1 MDIVIYCIQYR
12 DFKEVSMDYQK
23 SAKEVLQAIGGADN
37 IVSAAHCATRLRLVI
52 ADNSKV
58 EKKTLENIDGVKGV
72 FEAQGQ
78 LQIIF
83 GTGEVN
89 KVYEQFI
96 KLGNIGASSTEELKK
111 QAAKQGNI
119 FQYMIKILGDIFVP
133 IIPAIV
139 ASGFLMGIMN
149 SLDFMVNNNFLN
161 IDTSS
166 SLYVFANLFSNT
178 AYVFLPILIGFS
190 AAKVFGGN
198 PFLGA
203 VMGMIMIHP
212 NLQNAWT
219 VAEQGVQ
226 SMQPVFFGL
235 YSIEMVGYQGHV
247 IPIIISVWVMSEIEK
262 RLHKVV
268 PAMLDLFVTPLVS
281 IFIAGYL
288 ALSIIGP
295 VFVKLENGI
304 LDGVQYL
311 IGMPF
316 GIGSFVMGIF
326 YAPTVVM
333 GIHHMYTT
341 IDLGQIGKFG
351 VTYWLP
357 LASACNIAQ
366 GAACLAVGLK
376 ARDPKIKS
384 LGLPASLSAFLGIT
398 EPALF
403 GVNLRFFRPF
413 IAGCIGG
420 AAGAVYASLTH
431 IGATGTGVTGIFGI
445 LLFLDYPLHYIVLFI
460 LSSAVA
466 FVIAWLITPSK
477 VIDAGLEEV
486 ESSKETQVKDD
497 KEEKNEPE
505 KAGEHKNAS
514 PLISSPLKGT
524 VVDMEETNDP
534 TFIAGILGKG
544 IAVVPS
550 EGVVYAPDDAEI
562 VTLMGH
568 AVAFRL
574 GNGAEMIVHVG
585 INTVTLE
592 GKHYEALVKVG
603 DKVKKGDKLLKF
615 DIEAIKKEGYPIITP
630 VIVTNT
636 FEFKNIDIKAKTD
649 TKVDLDDQIF
659 EVSANEK

>member
-1 MDIVIYCIQYR
+1 
-12 DFKEVSMDYQK
+12 MDYQK
-23 SAKEVLQAIGGADN
+23 SAKEVLHAIGGADN

-58 EKKTLENIDGVKGV
+58 DKKTLENIDGVKGV

-89 KVYEQFI
+89 KVYEEFI

-119 FQYMIKILGDIFVP
+119 FQYMIKTLGDIFVP

-219 VAEQGVQ
+219 VASEGVKA
-226 SMQPVFFGL
+226 MQPVFFGL

-268 PAMLDLFVTPLVS
+268 PAMFDLFVTPLVS
-281 IFIAGYL
+281 VFVAGYL

-311 IGMPF
+311 IGLPF

-384 LGLPASLSAFLGIT
+384 LGLPSSLSAFLGIT

-420 AAGAVYASLTH
+420 AAGAMYASLTH

-466 FVIAWLITPSK
+466 FVISWLITPSTL
-477 VIDAGLEEV
+477 IDAGLQEAAAKSKVQPKKSEEV
-486 ESSKETQVKDD
+486 KVDSEKV
-497 KEEKNEPE
+497 EEA
-505 KAGEHKNAS
+505 KAAS
-514 PLISSPLKGT
+514 PIISSPLKGE

-544 IAVVPS
+544 VAIVPS
-550 EGVVYAPDDAEI
+550 QGVVYAPDDAEI

-574 GNGAEMIVHVG
+574 ANGAEMIVHVG

-592 GKHYEALVKVG
+592 GKHYEAFVKVG

-615 DIEAIKKEGYPIITP
+615 DIEAIKKEGYPIVTP

-636 FEFKNIDIKAKTD
+636 FEFKDIDIKTKAN
-649 TKVDLDDQIF
+649 TKVDLDNQIF

>member
-1 MDIVIYCIQYR
+1 
-12 DFKEVSMDYQK
+12 MDYQK

-226 SMQPVFFGL
+226 SMQPVFLGL

-466 FVIAWLITPSK
+466 FVIAWLITPGK
-477 VIDAGLEEV
+477 IIDAGLEEV
-486 ESSKETQVKDD
+486 ESSKKTQVKDD
-497 KEEKNEPE
+497 KEEVNVNTE
-505 KAGEHKNAS
+505 KAEEAKQVS
-514 PLISSPLKGT
+514 PIISSPLKGT

-574 GNGAEMIVHVG
+574 NNGAEMIVHVG

-649 TKVDLDDQIF
+649 TKVDVDDQIF

>member
-1 MDIVIYCIQYR
+1 
-12 DFKEVSMDYQK
+12 MDYQK

-219 VAEQGVQ
+219 LAEQGVQ

-636 FEFKNIDIKAKTD
+636 FEFKNIDIKAKSD

>member
-1 MDIVIYCIQYR
+1 
-12 DFKEVSMDYQK
+12 MDYQK

-212 NLQNAWT
+212 NLQNAWS

-226 SMQPVFFGL
+226 SMQPVFLGL

>member
-1 MDIVIYCIQYR
+1 
-12 DFKEVSMDYQK
+12 MDYQK

-226 SMQPVFFGL
+226 SMQPVFLGL

-466 FVIAWLITPSK
+466 FVIAWLITPGK

-514 PLISSPLKGT
+514 PLISSPLRGK

-574 GNGAEMIVHVG
+574 NNGAEMIVHVG

>member
-1 MDIVIYCIQYR
+1 
-12 DFKEVSMDYQK
+12 MDYQK

-219 VAEQGVQ
+219 LAEQGVQ

-466 FVIAWLITPSK
+466 FVIAWLITPGK

-486 ESSKETQVKDD
+486 ESSKKTQVKDD
-497 KEEKNEPE
+497 KEEVNVNTE
-505 KAGEHKNAS
+505 KAEEAKQVS
-514 PLISSPLKGT
+514 PIISSPLKGT

>member
-1 MDIVIYCIQYR
+1 
-12 DFKEVSMDYQK
+12 MDYQK
-23 SAKEVLQAIGGADN
+23 SAKEVLQAIGSADN

-161 IDTSS
+161 INTSS

-219 VAEQGVQ
+219 VAKQGVQ

-311 IGMPF
+311 IGLPF

-466 FVIAWLITPSK
+466 FVVAWLITPGK

-486 ESSKETQVKDD
+486 ESSKKTQVKDD

-574 GNGAEMIVHVG
+574 NNGAEMIVHVG

>member
-1 MDIVIYCIQYR
+1 
-12 DFKEVSMDYQK
+12 
-23 SAKEVLQAIGGADN
+23 
-37 IVSAAHCATRLRLVI
+37 
-52 ADNSKV
+52 
-58 EKKTLENIDGVKGV
+58 
-72 FEAQGQ
+72 
-78 LQIIF
+78 
-83 GTGEVN
+83 
-89 KVYEQFI
+89 
-96 KLGNIGASSTEELKK
+96 
-111 QAAKQGNI
+111 
-119 FQYMIKILGDIFVP
+119 MIKILGDIFVP

-226 SMQPVFFGL
+226 SMQPVFLGL

-466 FVIAWLITPSK
+466 FVIAWLITPGK
-477 VIDAGLEEV
+477 IIDAGLEEV
-486 ESSKETQVKDD
+486 ESSKKTQVKDD
-497 KEEKNEPE
+497 KEEVNVNTE
-505 KAGEHKNAS
+505 KAEEAKQVS
-514 PLISSPLKGT
+514 PIISSPLKGT

-574 GNGAEMIVHVG
+574 NNGAEMIVHVG

>member
-1 MDIVIYCIQYR
+1 
-12 DFKEVSMDYQK
+12 MDYQK
-23 SAKEVLQAIGGADN
+23 SAKEVLHAIGGADN

-52 ADNSKV
+52 ADNSKAD
-58 EKKTLENIDGVKGV
+58 KKTLENIDGVKGV

-89 KVYEQFI
+89 KVYEQFV
-96 KLGNIGASSTEELKK
+96 KLGNIGVSSTEELKK

-119 FQYMIKILGDIFVP
+119 FQYMIKTLGDIFVP

-219 VAEQGVQ
+219 VASEGVKA
-226 SMQPVFFGL
+226 MQPVFFGL

-268 PAMLDLFVTPLVS
+268 PAMFDLFVTPLVS
-281 IFIAGYL
+281 VFVAGYL

-311 IGMPF
+311 IGLPL

-384 LGLPASLSAFLGIT
+384 LGLPSSLSAFLGIT
-398 EPALF
+398 EPAIF

-420 AAGAVYASLTH
+420 AAGAMYASLTH

-466 FVIAWLITPSK
+466 FVISWLITSSTL
-477 VIDAGLEEV
+477 IDAGLQEAAAKSEVQLEKSEEV
-486 ESSKETQVKDD
+486 KVES
-497 KEEKNEPE
+497 E
-505 KAGEHKNAS
+505 KAEDLKPAS
-514 PLISSPLKGT
+514 PIISSPLKGE

-544 IAVVPS
+544 VAIVPS
-550 EGVVYAPDDAEI
+550 EGMVYAPDDAEI

-574 GNGAEMIVHVG
+574 ANGAEMIVHVG

-592 GKHYEALVKVG
+592 GKHYEAFVKVG

-615 DIEAIKKEGYPIITP
+615 DIEAIKKEGYPIVTP

-636 FEFKNIDIKAKTD
+636 FEFNNIDIKTKAN
-649 TKVDLDDQIF
+649 TKVDLDNQIF